1 MSKEVPLTVEKFY
14 NDDEEEKFLIYSKKE
29 IQLMLHAIAQKK
41 TRAMLYFNH
50 GKQFIMTRLLAVDH
64 EGMWLDVGPSDEDNV
79 QILRSD
85 ELILVSMHNHAKV
98 QLSSPQ
104 IFMASYAG
112 EPAFYMQLPKRMF
125 RLQRREYFRL
135 PIPSA
140 AALKCIIPATP
151 EITDKPLDITIMDI
165 SVGGVALICKEHS
178 IELEDGKIYPDCRIS
193 LPGIGTLVATVQVKN
208 LFEVT
213 AKNGVV
219 TKHAGCEFLQL
230 NGQMSM
236 LLQRYIAQMQRQL
249 AAGR

>member
-50 GKQFIMTRLLAVDH
+50 GKQFIITRLLAVDH
-64 EGMWLDVGPSDEDNV
+64 EGMWLDVGPSDEDNE
-79 QILRSD
+79 QILRSN

-112 EPAFYMQLPKRMF
+112 EPAFYMQLPERML
-125 RLQRREYFRL
+125 RLQRRDYFRL
-135 PIPSA
+135 PIPA
-140 AALKCIIPATP
+140 TAALKCVIPVAS
-151 EITDKPLDITIMDI
+151 EKIDKPHEVTIMDI
-165 SVGGVALICKEHS
+165 SVGGVALVCKEHG
-178 IELEDGKIYPDCRIS
+178 IALEEGETYPDCRIN
-193 LPGIGTLVATVQVKN
+193 LPGIGTLLATVQVKN

-219 TKHAGCEFLQL
+219 TKHAGCEFIQL

-249 AAGR
+249 VADR